1 MRSLVARLVG
11 SGTLLACIALTT
23 TAAAQTFR
31 VIYNF
36 TGGSD
41 GSNPAAGVT
50 IDDAGHLY
58 GTAVY
63 GGHYGYGT
71 VYKLAYHGG
80 WIISP
85 LYAFQGG
92 GAGGY
97 PQSRV
102 VFGPDGSLYGTTVG
116 GGGTCGGGC
125 GMVFNLTPPPR
136 VSGFVFSP
144 WDAIV
149 IHWFQGSDGGYPAHG
164 DLIFDSAGSIYG
176 ATSEG
181 GDLLCNPPLG
191 CGTVYEL
198 VHSAQGWTETPI
210 HIFSGALGGAQ
221 PMGGVIFDSEG
232 NLYGTTYGR
241 GMYGWGTVFQLASS
255 NGQWTLNTIYA
266 FMNETDGRYP
276 EASLLID
283 RSGNLYGATPAGGS
297 GSSGTVFELT
307 PSGGGWNFDLLYSF
321 IGNAEGPEAALTM
334 DSAGNL
340 YGTTSAAGPY
350 DWGTVFKLTPS
361 SDGWAYTLLH
371 AFTGGTDGGTPLGQ
385 LTIDSAG
392 NIFGTA
398 EVGGAN
404 SDCFSGGGCG
414 VVFEIGAN

>member
-1 MRSLVARLVG
+1 MRSSVARLVG
-11 SGTLLACIALTT
+11 SGTLLAFIALTT

-116 GGGTCGGGC
+116 GGGTCGGGG

-176 ATSEG
+176 ATSDG
-181 GDLLCNPPLG
+181 GD
-191 CGTVYEL
+191 
-198 VHSAQGWTETPI
+198 
-210 HIFSGALGGAQ
+210 
-221 PMGGVIFDSEG
+221 
-232 NLYGTTYGR
+232 
-241 GMYGWGTVFQLASS
+241 
-255 NGQWTLNTIYA
+255 
-266 FMNETDGRYP
+266 
-276 EASLLID
+276 
-283 RSGNLYGATPAGGS
+283 
-297 GSSGTVFELT
+297 
-307 PSGGGWNFDLLYSF
+307 
-321 IGNAEGPEAALTM
+321 
-334 DSAGNL
+334 
-340 YGTTSAAGPY
+340 
-350 DWGTVFKLTPS
+350 
-361 SDGWAYTLLH
+361 
-371 AFTGGTDGGTPLGQ
+371 
-385 LTIDSAG
+385 
-392 NIFGTA
+392 
-398 EVGGAN
+398 
-404 SDCFSGGGCG
+404 
-414 VVFEIGAN
+414 